1 MDDRAYD
8 KQENTA
14 APGGVRALP
23 EASSI
28 FVDDEGRYCWRG
40 TIDLHENP
48 TILLLIVKIMAGIM
62 GFIALVLASFVLLDV
77 LRGKSI
83 YSGDVWMLVK
93 IYALVLFAVTIITA
107 IAYYGYA
114 MFLGWSYSADYLMD
128 ETGLIFQA
136 APKEAKV
143 LKDVAKATALITA
156 MIGRYGLTAAS
167 IAGSSDKAASR
178 FSRVFRVKGIREHQC
193 IKVSEPFLYN
203 QVYVTKRDYDFVYGF
218 IRDHCPRA
226 KCVEVK

>member
-28 FVDDEGRYCWRG
+28 FVDDAGRYCWRG

-114 MFLGWSYSADYLMD
+114 MFLGWSYSADYL
-128 ETGLIFQA
+128 I
-136 APKEAKV
+136 
-143 LKDVAKATALITA
+143 
-156 MIGRYGLTAAS
+156 
-167 IAGSSDKAASR
+167 
-178 FSRVFRVKGIREHQC
+178 
-193 IKVSEPFLYN
+193 
-203 QVYVTKRDYDFVYGF
+203 
-218 IRDHCPRA
+218 
-226 KCVEVK
+226 